1 MTSSWVLTL
10 LCLVT
15 FALSGFYTYGRAYRG
30 RYKALIIA
38 QAVSLGYLLFG
49 CLAYVLG
56 GMFFLRVAVIVL
68 AWLLSMAFLIA
79 ARLWALLWTNVVL
92 AERRLF
98 ARRAE
103 RPIKQCSSLV
113 AGLYWLGFAAEV
125 ERWLSCALA

>member
-1 MTSSWVLTL
+1 MTSSWVLTF

-15 FALSGFYTYGRAYRG
+15 FALSGFYTYGRTYRG

-38 QAVSLGYLLFG
+38 QAVSLGYILFG

-56 GMFFLRVAVIVL
+56 GMFFLRVAAIVL

-103 RPIKQCSSLV
+103 RPIKRVLIIGGGVILARLCC
-113 AGLYWLGFAAEV
+113 
-125 ERWLSCALA
+125 RSC